1 MQRPHPFRDG
11 ITSTE
16 LLLLAV
22 IATIVFGLL
31 VQLLGA

>member
-11 ITSTE
+11 ITSIE
-16 LLLLAV
+16 WLLLAV

-31 VQLLGA
+31 VQLMGA